1 MAKVKAANYSEA
13 EIAILRSG
21 YSGKDNATEVKALA
35 EATGKSAASV
45 RAKLASM
52 GLYAKAAPEKSE
64 KASANK
70 TVLADAIA
78 EKAGLL
84 EHEAE
89 GLAKAP
95 KAALEKVLAAL
106 TNS

>member
-1 MAKVKAANYSEA
+1 MAKAKAANYSEA
-13 EIAILRSG
+13 EIATLRAG
-21 YSGKDNATEVKALA
+21 YSGVNNSAEVAALA
-35 EATGKSAASV
+35 TATGKTSASV

-52 GLYAKAAPEKSE
+52 GLYVKAAPEKSE

-78 EKAGLL
+78 EKAGLM